1 MAAQFATVE
10 EYIGSFPGDVQ
21 DILREVRSTI
31 RGAVPEAGERIS
43 YGIAAFTLGGR
54 DLVYFAGWKKHI
66 SVYPVPTEDAD
77 LTQEL
82 APYLAA
88 RGTLK
93 FLLGKPVPYP
103 LIGRVA
109 VVLARQRNTEEAVA
123 VALVREP
130 AAAPE
135 DLGRLFLQRAGAG
148 DVAGVVALYEP
159 GAVLA
164 TPGGELAVGTDAIL
178 AVYQAL
184 LASRPQFTGEVQPAL
199 RSGDLALTST
209 RFPGGATAEIAR
221 RQPDGSWLWAADQPR
236 VVAGS

>member
-31 RGAVPEAGERIS
+31 QGAVPEAGERIS

-77 LTQEL
+77 LTREL

-93 FLLGKPVPYP
+93 FPLGKPVPYP

-109 VVLARQRNTEEAVA
+109 VVLARQR
-123 VALVREP
+123 
-130 AAAPE
+130 
-135 DLGRLFLQRAGAG
+135 
-148 DVAGVVALYEP
+148 
-159 GAVLA
+159 
-164 TPGGELAVGTDAIL
+164 
-178 AVYQAL
+178 
-184 LASRPQFTGEVQPAL
+184 
-199 RSGDLALTST
+199 
-209 RFPGGATAEIAR
+209 R
-221 RQPDGSWLWAADQPR
+221 RGQ
-236 VVAGS
+236 

>member
-10 EYIGSFPGDVQ
+10 EYIGSFPGDVR

-31 RGAVPEAGERIS
+31 GGAVPEAGERIS

-93 FLLGKPVPYP
+93 FPLGKPVPYP
-103 LIGRVA
+103 LIGRVGCGA
-109 VVLARQRNTEEAVA
+109 C
-123 VALVREP
+123 P
-130 AAAPE
+130 AAPK
-135 DLGRLFLQRAGAG
+135 
-148 DVAGVVALYEP
+148 
-159 GAVLA
+159 GAVKRDGEVGG
-164 TPGGELAVGTDAIL
+164 TPGGAKEHRGGGCCGRGT
-178 AVYQAL
+178 
-184 LASRPQFTGEVQPAL
+184 
-199 RSGDLALTST
+199 
-209 RFPGGATAEIAR
+209 
-221 RQPDGSWLWAADQPR
+221 
-236 VVAGS
+236 